1 MNKILTLLACAA
13 LAIGC
18 SEQSSTGAQ
27 APTPMPA
34 FAEPEAAAI
43 PEPSGYYEYL
53 WCKNGENANDDSI
66 ASLVADW
73 NAEIDKLDAQ
83 PNAAFA
89 YIPRGW
95 SDENFDGLW
104 VLNWSDQATMTA
116 GWAQYA
122 AADAQTKIDARN
134 PGVLTCG
141 SESGV
146 NRFPEISFT
155 PRDIPESFS
164 TSESPYYLTNQ
175 LCSFNEGKSAEDVR
189 SVIRDQFLPAVEA
202 VAAENPESTYWFRVG
217 RPDYTPLANYDHDF
231 NWVNIWQNAEEGEA
245 SNADFAASDAGKAVQ
260 ASFDAV
266 ATCVPAIAQAWDGYF
281 LRTGA
286 RN

>member
-1 MNKILTLLACAA
+1 MNKILILLACAA

-18 SEQSSTGAQ
+18 SEQSGTGAQ

-34 FAEPEAAAI
+34 FAETEAAAI

-104 VLNWSDQATMTA
+104 V
-116 GWAQYA
+116 
-122 AADAQTKIDARN
+122 
-134 PGVLTCG
+134 
-141 SESGV
+141 
-146 NRFPEISFT
+146 
-155 PRDIPESFS
+155 
-164 TSESPYYLTNQ
+164 
-175 LCSFNEGKSAEDVR
+175 
-189 SVIRDQFLPAVEA
+189 
-202 VAAENPESTYWFRVG
+202 
-217 RPDYTPLANYDHDF
+217 
-231 NWVNIWQNAEEGEA
+231 
-245 SNADFAASDAGKAVQ
+245 
-260 ASFDAV
+260 
-266 ATCVPAIAQAWDGYF
+266 
-281 LRTGA
+281 
-286 RN
+286 

>member
-1 MNKILTLLACAA
+1 
-13 LAIGC
+13 
-18 SEQSSTGAQ
+18 
-27 APTPMPA
+27 
-34 FAEPEAAAI
+34 
-43 PEPSGYYEYL
+43 
-53 WCKNGENANDDSI
+53 
-66 ASLVADW
+66 
-73 NAEIDKLDAQ
+73 
-83 PNAAFA
+83 
-89 YIPRGW
+89 
-95 SDENFDGLW
+95 
-104 VLNWSDQATMTA
+104 MTA

-134 PGVLTCG
+134 PDVLTCG
-141 SESGV
+141 SESGI

-164 TSESPYYLTNQ
+164 TSESSYYLTNQ

-189 SVIRDQFLPAVEA
+189 SVIRDQFLPAVKA

-260 ASFDAV
+260 ASFDAA

>member
-1 MNKILTLLACAA
+1 MNKISILFACAA
-13 LAIGC
+13 LATAC
-18 SEQSSTGAQ
+18 AEQPSNDVQ
-27 APTPMPA
+27 APTPAPSSA
-34 FAEPEAAAI
+34 QSEASAT
-43 PEPSGYYEYL
+43 PEPAGYYEYL
-53 WCKNGENANDDSI
+53 WCKNGENASDEAI

-73 NAEIDKLDAQ
+73 NAEIDKLDTQ

-95 SDENFDGLW
+95 SDDNFDGLW
-104 VLNWSDQATMTA
+104 VLNWPDKAAMSA

-122 AADAQTKIDARN
+122 AADAQTRIDARN

-146 NRFPEISFT
+146 DRFPEISFT
-155 PRDIPESFS
+155 PREIPESFS
-164 TSESPYYLTNQ
+164 TTESPYYLTNQ

-202 VAAENPESTYWFRVG
+202 VATENPESTYWFRVG
-217 RPDYTPLANYDHDF
+217 RPDYTPIANYEHDF

-245 SNADFAASDAGKAVQ
+245 SSADFDASDAGKAVQ
-260 ASFDAV
+260 ASFDEV
-266 ATCVPAIAQAWDGYF
+266 ATCEPAIAQAWDGYF
-281 LRTGA
+281 LRTGEG
-286 RN
+286 N